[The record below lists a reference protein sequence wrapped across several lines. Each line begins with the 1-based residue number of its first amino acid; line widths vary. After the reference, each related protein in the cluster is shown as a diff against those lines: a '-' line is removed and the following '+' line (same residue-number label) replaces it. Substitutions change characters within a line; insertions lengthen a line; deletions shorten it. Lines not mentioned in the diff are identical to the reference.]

1 MATATLSPAPKLQFF
16 DANGNPLV
24 GGKLY
29 SYAAGTSTPL
39 ATYTGNTTTTANSNP
54 VVLDSRGEAGVWLSS
69 SYYKLKLTDSN
80 NVEIWT
86 VDNVGGFA
94 TMADLTAAIA
104 ALTASLASSSGS
116 SMIGFIQAGTSA
128 VATTAQTKMRETIS
142 VKDFGAVG
150 DDTHDDTTNIQAAI
164 NYANTIGGDVY
175 FPPGIYKIT
184 NGLTIN
190 NSGDIL
196 DVYKA
201 SMYGDSSSSARIHG
215 MAGSYDMLTITG
227 GSASTAGVESH
238 QVIRGLFFVK
248 EDYVGFCIG
257 GDNLAFLSLEDV
269 SCFNGAYSFYATDVL
284 SSVFYN
290 CVFRQATIGMRAEYG
305 GGVGSYPNALT
316 MVGCVIGNC
325 RDAGVWIVGGTTFN
339 MFGGSVESNG
349 IDGSSATKFGVL
361 LNNSGF
367 QGSVS
372 GNFSGVYFEN
382 NVGTAD
388 IWLANSAQPAAAS
401 ISGCSFARISSSY
414 YVTNNILVETSGAGV
429 TQSVSVAGCGF
440 KYFNTYVPN
449 SGRKYI
455 NAISTSSGVSTVAW
469 SGCTFQSA
477 TETPTITNEIQLTGG
492 GGGYVTAVTGT
503 SPIASSGGTTPA
515 ISIAAS
521 SGSTNGYLSSTDW
534 NTFNGKAS
542 TAFPGWNSV
551 TFQNSWSDAGYPSPL
566 CSYYKDPFGTVWL
579 QGGAIHSGNSTATI
593 FTLPSGYR
601 PASTLVILVYGEA
614 SSTATISVIT
624 ITTAGAVSMLPSGN
638 VVSLNNVS
646 FQTN

>member
-29 SYAAGTSTPL
+29 SYAAGTTTPL

-54 VVLDSRGEAGVWLSS
+54 VILNSRGEAGVWLSS

-80 NVEIWT
+80 DVEIWT

-94 TMADLTAAIA
+94 TMADLTAAIN
-104 ALTASLASSSGS
+104 ALTASLAASSGS
-116 SMIGFIQAGTSA
+116 SLIGFIQAGTGA
-128 VATTAQTKMRETIS
+128 VATTAQAKMREQIS

-150 DDTHDDTTNIQAAI
+150 NDSNDDTTSIQAAI

-190 NSGDIL
+190 NSGDTTARI
-196 DVYKA
+196 KA
-201 SMYGDSSSSARIHG
+201 SLYGDSSASVLIRG

-227 GSASTAGVESH
+227 GTGAGAESH

-269 SCFNGAYSFYATDVL
+269 CCYNGEYAFYATDVL

-290 CVFRQATIGMRAEYG
+290 CIFRQAKIGMRAEYTNF
-305 GGVGSYPNALT
+305 SYPNALT
-316 MVGCVIGNC
+316 LVGCVIGNNQ
-325 RDAGVWIVGGTTFN
+325 DAGVWVIGGTNFN

-349 IDGSSATKFGVL
+349 ITGSSATKFGAL
-361 LNNSGF
+361 LSNSGV

-382 NVGTAD
+382 NKGTAD
-388 IWLANSAQPAAAS
+388 VWLTNSAQPAAAS
-401 ISGCSFARISSSY
+401 ISGCSFARVDSVN
-414 YVTNNILVETSGAGV
+414 YVTNNILVETSGAGI
-429 TQSVSVAGCGF
+429 TQAVSVAGCGF

-469 SGCTFQSA
+469 SGCVFQSA

-492 GGGYVTAVTGT
+492 GGGFVTAVTGT
-503 SPIASSGGTTPA
+503 APVVSSGGTTPA
-515 ISIAAS
+515 ISMAAAS
-521 SGSTNGYLSSTDW
+521 GSVNGYLTSTDW

-551 TFQNSWSDAGYPSPL
+551 TFQNSWSDAGFPSPL
-566 CSYYKDPFGTVWL
+566 CSYYKDAFSVVRL
-579 QGGAIHSGNSTATI
+579 QGGAIRGSNSSATI

-601 PASTLVILVYGEA
+601 PASVMIFPVYGEV
-614 SSTATISVIT
+614 SSVATLSIVT
-624 ITTAGAVSMLPSGN
+624 IDTSGNVSMLPAGN
-638 VVSLNNVS
+638 TVGLNS
-646 FQTN
+646 ITFQTN

>member
-29 SYAAGTSTPL
+29 SYAAGTTTPL
-39 ATYTGNTTTTANSNP
+39 ATYTGNTTTTANTNP
-54 VVLDSRGEAGVWLSS
+54 VILNSRGEAGVWLSS

-80 NVEIWT
+80 DVEIWT

-150 DDTHDDTTNIQAAI
+150 DDAADDTTKIQAAI

-175 FPPGIYKIT
+175 FPPGIYRIT

-190 NSGDIL
+190 NSGDVSARI
-196 DVYKA
+196 KA
-201 SMYGDSSSSARIHG
+201 SLYGDSSASVLIRG
-215 MAGSYDMLTITG
+215 MPGTYDMLTITG
-227 GSASTAGVESH
+227 GTGAGAESH

-248 EDYVGFCIG
+248 EDYVGFCVG

-269 SCFNGAYSFYATDVL
+269 CCYNGEYAFYATDVL

-290 CVFRQATIGMRAEYG
+290 CIFRQAKIGMRAEYTNF
-305 GGVGSYPNALT
+305 SYPNALT
-316 MVGCVIGNC
+316 MVGCVIGNNQ
-325 RDAGVWIVGGTTFN
+325 DAGIWIIGGTNFN

-349 IDGSSATKFGVL
+349 ITGVSATKFGVL
-361 LNNSGF
+361 LNNSGV

-382 NVGTAD
+382 NKGTAD
-388 IWLANSAQPAAAS
+388 VWLANSAQPAAAS
-401 ISGCSFARISSSY
+401 ISGCSFARVDSVN
-414 YVTNNILVETSGAGV
+414 YVTNNIYVETSGAGV

-455 NAISTSSGVSTVAW
+455 NSSSTSGGVSTVAW
-469 SGCTFQSA
+469 SGCVFQSA

-492 GGGYVTAVTGT
+492 GGGFVTAVTGT
-503 SPIASSGGTTPA
+503 APVVSSGGTTPA
-515 ISIAAS
+515 ISMAAS

-551 TFQNSWSDAGYPSPL
+551 TFQNSWSDAGFPSPL
-566 CSYYKDPFGTVWL
+566 CSYYKDAFSVVRL
-579 QGGAIHSGNSTATI
+579 QGGAIRGSNSSATI

-601 PASTLVILVYGEA
+601 PASVMIFPVYGEV
-614 SSTATISVIT
+614 SSVATLSIVT
-624 ITTAGAVSMLPSGN
+624 IDTSGNVSMLPAGN
-638 VVSLNNVS
+638 TVGLNS
-646 FQTN
+646 ITFQTN

>member
-29 SYAAGTSTPL
+29 SYAAGTTTPL
-39 ATYTGNTTTTANSNP
+39 ATYTGNTTTTANTNP
-54 VVLDSRGEAGVWLSS
+54 VILNSRGEAGVWLSS

-80 NVEIWT
+80 DVEIWT

-128 VATTAQTKMRETIS
+128 VATTAQAKMRETIS

-175 FPPGIYKIT
+175 FPAGIYKIT

-190 NSGDIL
+190 NSGDTS
-196 DVYKA
+196 DTFKA

-227 GSASTAGVESH
+227 GTGAGVESH

-248 EDYVGFCIG
+248 EDYVGYCIG

-290 CVFRQATIGMRAEYG
+290 CVFRQATIGMRAEYTNF
-305 GGVGSYPNALT
+305 SYPNALT
-316 MVGCVIGNC
+316 MVGCVVGNC
-325 RDAGVWIVGGTTFN
+325 RDAGIWIVGGTTFN

-361 LNNSGF
+361 LNNSGV

-401 ISGCSFARISSSY
+401 ISGCSFARISSTY
-414 YVTNNILVETSGAGV
+414 YVTNNIYVETSGAGI

-455 NAISTSSGVSTVAW
+455 NSSSTSGGVSTVAW
-469 SGCTFQSA
+469 SGCVFQSA

-492 GGGYVTAVTGT
+492 AGGFVTAVTGT
-503 SPIASSGGTTPA
+503 APVVSSGGTTPA
-515 ISIAAS
+515 ISMAAAS
-521 SGSTNGYLSSTDW
+521 GSVNGYLTSTDW

-551 TFQNSWSDAGYPSPL
+551 SFQNSWSDAGFPSPL
-566 CSYYKDPFGTVWL
+566 CSYYKDAFSVVRL
-579 QGGAIHSGNSTATI
+579 QGGAIRGSNSSATI

-601 PASTLVILVYGEA
+601 PASVMIFPVYGEV
-614 SSTATISVIT
+614 SSVATLSIVT
-624 ITTAGAVSMLPSGN
+624 IDTSGNVSMLPAGN
-638 VVSLNNVS
+638 TVGLNS
-646 FQTN
+646 ITFQTN

>member
-39 ATYTGNTTTTANSNP
+39 ATYTGNTTTTANTNP
-54 VVLDSRGEAGVWLSS
+54 VILNSRGEAGVWLSS

-80 NVEIWT
+80 DVEIWT

-128 VATTAQTKMRETIS
+128 VATTAQAKMRETIS

-150 DDTHDDTTNIQAAI
+150 DDVADDTTKIQAAI

-175 FPPGIYKIT
+175 FPAGIYKIT

-190 NSGDIL
+190 NSGDTA
-196 DVYKA
+196 DTFKA

-227 GSASTAGVESH
+227 GTGAGVESH

-248 EDYVGFCIG
+248 EDYVGYCIG

-290 CVFRQATIGMRAEYG
+290 CVFRQATIGMRAEYTNF
-305 GGVGSYPNALT
+305 SYPNALT
-316 MVGCVIGNC
+316 MVGCVVGNS
-325 RDAGVWIVGGTTFN
+325 RDAGIWIVGGTTFN

-361 LNNSGF
+361 LNNSGV

-401 ISGCSFARISSSY
+401 ISGCSFARISSTY
-414 YVTNNILVETSGAGV
+414 YVTNNIYVETSGAGI

-455 NAISTSSGVSTVAW
+455 NSSSTSGGVSTVAW
-469 SGCTFQSA
+469 SGCVFQSA

-492 GGGYVTAVTGT
+492 GGGFVTAVTGT
-503 SPIASSGGTTPA
+503 APVVSSGGTTPA
-515 ISIAAS
+515 ISMAAS

-551 TFQNSWSDAGYPSPL
+551 TFQNSWSDAGFPSPL
-566 CSYYKDPFGTVWL
+566 CSYYKDAFSVVRL
-579 QGGAIHSGNSTATI
+579 QGGAIRGSNSSATI

-601 PASTLVILVYGEA
+601 PASVLIFPVYGEV
-614 SSTATISVIT
+614 SSVATLSIVT
-624 ITTAGAVSMLPSGN
+624 IDTSGNVSMLPAGN
-638 VVSLNNVS
+638 TVGLNS
-646 FQTN
+646 ITFQTN

>member
-29 SYAAGTSTPL
+29 SYAAGTTTPL

-54 VVLDSRGEAGVWLSS
+54 VILNSRGEAGVWLSS

-80 NVEIWT
+80 DVEIWT

-94 TMADLTAAIA
+94 TMADLTAAIN
-104 ALTASLASSSGS
+104 ALTASLAASSGS
-116 SMIGFIQAGTSA
+116 SLIGFIQAGTGA
-128 VATTAQTKMRETIS
+128 VATTAQAKMRQTIS

-150 DDTHDDTTNIQAAI
+150 NDVNDDTTSIQAAI

-175 FPPGIYKIT
+175 FPAGTYRIT

-190 NSGDIL
+190 NSGDITARL
-196 DVYKA
+196 KA
-201 SMYGDSSSSARIHG
+201 SLYGDSSASVLIRGA
-215 MAGSYDMLTITG
+215 AGNYDMLTITG
-227 GSASTAGVESH
+227 GTGAGAESH

-248 EDYVGFCIG
+248 EDFVGFCIG

-269 SCFNGAYSFYATDVL
+269 CCYNGQYAFYATDVL

-290 CVFRQATIGMRAEYG
+290 CIFRQSKIGMRAEYTNF
-305 GGVGSYPNALT
+305 SYPNALT
-316 MVGCVIGNC
+316 LVGCVIGNC
-325 RDAGVWIVGGTTFN
+325 QDAGVWIIGGTTFN

-349 IDGSSATKFGVL
+349 IDGSSATKFGML
-361 LNNSGF
+361 LSNSAV

-372 GNFSGVYFEN
+372 GNLSGVYFEN
-382 NVGTAD
+382 NKGTAD
-388 IWLANSAQPAAAS
+388 VWLTNSAQPAAAS
-401 ISGCSFARISSSY
+401 ISGCSFARVDDVN

-440 KYFNTYVPN
+440 KYFNDYVPN

-455 NAISTSSGVSTVAW
+455 NAISTSGGVSTVAW

-492 GGGYVTAVTGT
+492 GGGFVTAVTGT
-503 SPIASSGGTTPA
+503 APVVSSGGATPA
-515 ISIAAS
+515 ISMAAAS
-521 SGSTNGYLSSTDW
+521 GSVNGYLTSTDW

-551 TFQNSWSDAGYPSPL
+551 TFQNSWSDAGFPSPL
-566 CSYYKDPFGTVWL
+566 CSYYKDAFSVVRL
-579 QGGAIHSGNSTATI
+579 QGGAIRGSNSSATI

-601 PASTLVILVYGEA
+601 PASVMIFPVYGEV
-614 SSTATISVIT
+614 SSVATLSIVT
-624 ITTAGAVSMLPSGN
+624 IDTSGNVSMLPAGN
-638 VVSLNNVS
+638 TVGLNS
-646 FQTN
+646 ITFQTN

>member
-1 MATATLSPAPKLQFF
+1 MTTATLSPSPKLQFF

-29 SYAAGTSTPL
+29 SYAAGTTTPL
-39 ATYTGNTTTTANSNP
+39 ATYADYDGTTTNTNP
-54 VVLDSRGEAGVWLSS
+54 VILDSRGEADVWLSS

-86 VDNVGGFA
+86 VDHIGGFA
-94 TMADLTAAIA
+94 TMADVTAAIN
-104 ALTASLASSSGS
+104 ALTASLAASSGS
-116 SMIGFIQAGTSA
+116 SLIGFIQAGTGA
-128 VATTAQTKMRETIS
+128 VATTAQAKMRETIS

-175 FPPGIYKIT
+175 FPAGVYRIT
-184 NGLTIN
+184 NGLTID
-190 NSGDIL
+190 NSGDTDPRI
-196 DVYKA
+196 KA
-201 SMYGDSSSSARIHG
+201 SLYGDSSSSVAIRAD
-215 MAGSYDMLTITG
+215 AGSYNMLTITG
-227 GSASTAGVESH
+227 GTGPGVESH

-248 EDYVGFCIG
+248 EDFVGYCVG
-257 GDNLAFLSLEDV
+257 GDNLAFLSFEDV
-269 SCFNGAYSFYATDVL
+269 CFYNAEYGFYATDVL
-284 SSVFYN
+284 STVFYN
-290 CVFRQATIGMRAEYG
+290 CIFRQSKIGMRAQYTNF
-305 GGVGSYPNALT
+305 SYPNALT
-316 MVGCVIGNC
+316 LVGCVVGNC
-325 RDAGVWIVGGTTFN
+325 EDAGVWIEGGTNFN

-349 IDGSSATKFGVL
+349 LTGSSATKFGVL
-361 LNNSGF
+361 LSNSGV

-388 IWLANSAQPAAAS
+388 IWLANSAQPVAAS
-401 ISGCSFARISSSY
+401 ISGCSFARLSATQY
-414 YVTNNILVETSGAGV
+414 TTNNIYVETSGSGV

-440 KYFNTYVPN
+440 KYFTPYTPN

-455 NAISTSSGVSTVAW
+455 NSSSTSGGVSTVAW
-469 SGCTFQSA
+469 SGCVFQSS
-477 TETPTITNEIQLTGG
+477 TEAPTITNEIQLTGG

-503 SPIASSGGTTPA
+503 SPVVSSGGTTPA
-515 ISIAAS
+515 ISMAAS

-551 TFQNSWSDAGYPSPL
+551 SFQNSWSDAGFPSPL
-566 CSYYKDPFGTVWL
+566 CSYYKDAFSVVRL
-579 QGGAIHSGNSTATI
+579 QGGAIRSGNSSATI

-601 PASTLVILVYGEA
+601 PASVMIFPVYGEV
-614 SSTATISVIT
+614 SSVATLSIVT
-624 ITTAGAVSMLPSGN
+624 IDTSGNVSMLPAGN
-638 VVSLNNVS
+638 TVGLNS
-646 FQTN
+646 ITFQTN

>member
-29 SYAAGTSTPL
+29 SYAAGTTTPL

-54 VVLDSRGEAGVWLSS
+54 VILNSRGEAGVWLSS

-80 NVEIWT
+80 DVEIWT

-94 TMADLTAAIA
+94 TMADLTAAIN
-104 ALTASLASSSGS
+104 ALTASLAASSGS
-116 SMIGFIQAGTSA
+116 SLIGFIQAGTGA
-128 VATTAQTKMRETIS
+128 VATTAQAKMRQTIS
-142 VKDFGAVG
+142 VKDFGAIG
-150 DDTHDDTTNIQAAI
+150 NDSNDDTTSIQAAI

-175 FPPGIYKIT
+175 FPAGTYRIT

-190 NSGDIL
+190 NSGDITARL
-196 DVYKA
+196 KA
-201 SMYGDSSSSARIHG
+201 SLYGDSSASVLIRG

-227 GSASTAGVESH
+227 GTGAGAESH

-248 EDYVGFCIG
+248 EDFVGFCIG

-269 SCFNGAYSFYATDVL
+269 CCYNGQYAFYATDVL

-290 CVFRQATIGMRAEYG
+290 CIFRQSKIGMRAEYTNF
-305 GGVGSYPNALT
+305 SYPNALT
-316 MVGCVIGNC
+316 LVGCVIGNC
-325 RDAGVWIVGGTTFN
+325 QDAGVWIIGGTTFN
-339 MFGGSVESNG
+339 MFGGSIESNG
-349 IDGSSATKFGVL
+349 IDGVSATKFGAL
-361 LNNSGF
+361 LSNSGV

-382 NVGTAD
+382 NKGTAD
-388 IWLANSAQPAAAS
+388 IWLTNSAQPAAAS
-401 ISGCSFARISSSY
+401 ISGCSFARVDDVN

-440 KYFNTYVPN
+440 KYFNDYVPN

-455 NAISTSSGVSTVAW
+455 NAISTSGGVSTVAW

-492 GGGYVTAVTGT
+492 GGGFVTAVTGT
-503 SPIASSGGTTPA
+503 APVVSSGGTTPA
-515 ISIAAS
+515 ISMAAAS
-521 SGSTNGYLSSTDW
+521 GSVNGYLTSTDW

-551 TFQNSWSDAGYPSPL
+551 TFQNSWSDAGFPSPL
-566 CSYYKDPFGTVWL
+566 CSYYKDAFSVVRL
-579 QGGAIHSGNSTATI
+579 QGGAIRASNSSATI

-601 PASTLVILVYGEA
+601 PASVMIFPVYGEV
-614 SSTATISVIT
+614 SSVATLSIVT
-624 ITTAGAVSMLPSGN
+624 IDTSGNVSMLPAGN
-638 VVSLNNVS
+638 TVGLNS
-646 FQTN
+646 ITFQTN

>member
-29 SYAAGTSTPL
+29 SYAAGTSTPQ
-39 ATYTGNTTTTANSNP
+39 ATYTGNTTTTANTNP
-54 VVLDSRGEAGVWLSS
+54 VILNSRGEAGVWLSS

-80 NVEIWT
+80 DVEIWT

-150 DDTHDDTTNIQAAI
+150 DDVADDTTKIQAAI

-175 FPPGIYKIT
+175 FPAGIYKIT

-190 NSGDIL
+190 NSGDTS
-196 DVYKA
+196 DTFKA

-227 GSASTAGVESH
+227 GTGAGLESH

-248 EDYVGFCIG
+248 EDYVGYCIG

-290 CVFRQATIGMRAEYG
+290 CVFRQATIGMRAEYTN
-305 GGVGSYPNALT
+305 VSYPNALT
-316 MVGCVIGNC
+316 MVGCVVGNS
-325 RDAGVWIVGGTTFN
+325 RDAGIWIVGGTTFN

-361 LNNSGF
+361 LNNSGV

-401 ISGCSFARISSSY
+401 ISGCSFARISSTY
-414 YVTNNILVETSGAGV
+414 YVTNNIYVETSGAGI

-455 NAISTSSGVSTVAW
+455 NSSSTSGGVSTVAW
-469 SGCTFQSA
+469 SGCVFQSA

-492 GGGYVTAVTGT
+492 GGGFVTAVTGT
-503 SPIASSGGTTPA
+503 APVVSSGGTTPA
-515 ISIAAS
+515 ISMAAS

-551 TFQNSWSDAGYPSPL
+551 SFQNSWSDAGFPSPL
-566 CSYYKDPFGTVWL
+566 CSYYKDAFSVVRL
-579 QGGAIHSGNSTATI
+579 QGGAIRGSNSSATI

-601 PASTLVILVYGEA
+601 PASVMIFPVYGEV
-614 SSTATISVIT
+614 SSVATLSIVT
-624 ITTAGAVSMLPSGN
+624 IDTSGNVSMLPAGN
-638 VVSLNNVS
+638 TVGLNS
-646 FQTN
+646 ITFQTN

>member
-29 SYAAGTSTPL
+29 SYAAGTTTPL
-39 ATYTGNTTTTANSNP
+39 ATYTGNTTTTANTNP
-54 VVLDSRGEAGVWLSS
+54 VILNSRGEAGVWLSS

-80 NVEIWT
+80 DVEIWT

-128 VATTAQTKMRETIS
+128 VATTAQAKMRETIS

-175 FPPGIYKIT
+175 FPAGIYKIT

-190 NSGDIL
+190 NSGDTA
-196 DVYKA
+196 DTFKA

-227 GSASTAGVESH
+227 GTGAGVESH

-248 EDYVGFCIG
+248 EDYVGYCIG

-290 CVFRQATIGMRAEYG
+290 CVFRQATIGMRAEYTNF
-305 GGVGSYPNALT
+305 SYPNALT
-316 MVGCVIGNC
+316 MVGCVVGNS
-325 RDAGVWIVGGTTFN
+325 RDAGIWIVGGTTFN

-361 LNNSGF
+361 LNNSGV

-401 ISGCSFARISSSY
+401 ISGCSFARISSTY
-414 YVTNNILVETSGAGV
+414 YVTNNIYVETSGAGI

-455 NAISTSSGVSTVAW
+455 NSSSTSGGVSTVAW
-469 SGCTFQSA
+469 SGCVFQSA

-492 GGGYVTAVTGT
+492 GGGFVTAVTGT
-503 SPIASSGGTTPA
+503 APVVSSGGTTPA
-515 ISIAAS
+515 ISMAAS

-551 TFQNSWSDAGYPSPL
+551 SFQNSWSDAGFPSPL
-566 CSYYKDPFGTVWL
+566 CSYYKDAFSVVRL
-579 QGGAIHSGNSTATI
+579 QGGAIRGSNSSATI

-601 PASTLVILVYGEA
+601 PASVMIFPVYGEV
-614 SSTATISVIT
+614 SSVATLSIVT
-624 ITTAGAVSMLPSGN
+624 IDTSGNVSMLPAGN
-638 VVSLNNVS
+638 TVGLNNIT

>member
-1 MATATLSPAPKLQFF
+1 VIL
-16 DANGNPLV
+16 N
-24 GGKLY
+24 
-29 SYAAGTSTPL
+29 
-39 ATYTGNTTTTANSNP
+39 
-54 VVLDSRGEAGVWLSS
+54 SRGEAGVWLSS

-80 NVEIWT
+80 DVEICT

-104 ALTASLASSSGS
+104 ALTASLAASSGS
-116 SMIGFIQAGTSA
+116 SLIGFIQAGTSA

-150 DDTHDDTTNIQAAI
+150 DDAADDTTKIQAAI

-175 FPPGIYKIT
+175 FPPGVYRIT

-190 NSGDIL
+190 NSGDASARI
-196 DVYKA
+196 KA
-201 SMYGDSSSSARIHG
+201 SLYGDSSASVLIRG
-215 MAGSYDMLTITG
+215 MPGTYDMLTITG
-227 GSASTAGVESH
+227 GTGAGAESH

-248 EDYVGFCIG
+248 EDYVGFCVG
-257 GDNLAFLSLEDV
+257 GDNLAFMSFEDV
-269 SCFNGAYSFYATDVL
+269 CFYNAQYGFYATDVL

-290 CVFRQATIGMRAEYG
+290 CVFRQSKIGMRAEYTNF
-305 GGVGSYPNALT
+305 SYPNALT
-316 MVGCVIGNC
+316 LVGCVIGNC
-325 RDAGVWIVGGTTFN
+325 EDAGAWIIGGTNFN

-349 IDGSSATKFGVL
+349 ILGVAATKFGVL
-361 LNNSGF
+361 LNNAGV

-382 NVGTAD
+382 NKGTAD

-401 ISGCSFARISSSY
+401 ISGCSFARVDDVN

-440 KYFNTYVPN
+440 KYFNDYVP
-449 SGRKYI
+449 SSSRKYI

-469 SGCTFQSA
+469 SGCVFQSS
-477 TETPTITNEIQLTGG
+477 TEAPTITNEIQLTGG
-492 GGGYVTAVTGT
+492 AGGYVTAVTGT
-503 SPIASSGGTTPA
+503 APVVSSGGTTPA
-515 ISIAAS
+515 ISMAAS

-551 TFQNSWSDAGYPSPL
+551 TFQNSWSDAGFPSPL
-566 CSYYKDPFGTVWL
+566 CSYYKDAFSVVRL
-579 QGGAIHSGNSTATI
+579 QGGAIRGSNSSATI

-601 PASTLVILVYGEA
+601 PASVMIFPVYGEV
-614 SSTATISVIT
+614 SSTAVLAIVTIDTS
-624 ITTAGAVSMLPSGN
+624 GNVSMLPAGN
-638 VVSLNNVS
+638 TVGLNS
-646 FQTN
+646 ITFQTN

>member
-1 MATATLSPAPKLQFF
+1 MTTATLSPSPKLQFF

-29 SYAAGTSTPL
+29 SYAAGTTTPL
-39 ATYTGNTTTTANSNP
+39 ATYADYNGSTTNSNP
-54 VVLDSRGEAGVWLSS
+54 VILDSRGEANVWLSS

-80 NVEIWT
+80 GVEIWT
-86 VDNVGGFA
+86 VDHIGGFA
-94 TMADLTAAIA
+94 TMADVTAAIN
-104 ALTASLASSSGS
+104 ALTASLAASSGS

-128 VATTAQTKMRETIS
+128 VATTVQDKLRQTIS

-150 DDTHDDTTNIQAAI
+150 DDTHDDTINIQAAI

-175 FPPGIYKIT
+175 FPAGIYKIT
-184 NGLTIN
+184 NALTIN
-190 NSGDIL
+190 NSSDTGDI
-196 DVYKA
+196 YKA
-201 SMYGDSSSSARIHG
+201 SLYGDSSSSARIHG
-215 MAGSYDMLTITG
+215 AAGSYNMLEITG
-227 GSASTAGVESH
+227 GSGAGVESH

-248 EDYVGFCIG
+248 EDFVGYCIG

-269 SCFNGAYSFYATDVL
+269 SCFNGEYGFYATDVL

-290 CVFRQATIGMRAEYG
+290 CVFRQSKVGFRAEYNNF
-305 GGVGSYPNALT
+305 SYPNAIT

-325 RDAGVWIVGGTTFN
+325 RDAGVWVLGGTTFN

-349 IDGSSATKFGVL
+349 IDGVSATKFGVL
-361 LNNSGF
+361 LSNSGV

-372 GNFSGVYFEN
+372 GNLSGVYFEN
-382 NVGTAD
+382 NKGTAD
-388 IWLANSAQPAAAS
+388 VWLTNSAQPAAAS
-401 ISGCSFARISSSY
+401 ISGCSFSRLDSTNY
-414 YVTNNILVETSGAGV
+414 TTNNILVETSGAGV

-440 KYFNTYVPN
+440 RYFSPYVPN

-469 SGCTFQSA
+469 SGCTFQSS
-477 TETPTITNEIQLTGG
+477 TEAPTITNEIQLTGG

-515 ISIAAS
+515 ISISAA

-542 TAFPGWNSV
+542 TSFPGWNSV
-551 TFQNSWSDAGYPSPL
+551 SFQNSWSDAGYPSPL
-566 CSYYKDPFGTVWL
+566 CSYYKDAFGVVRL
-579 QGGAIHSGNSTATI
+579 QGGAIRSGNSSATI

-601 PASTLVILVYGEA
+601 PASTLIISTYGEA
-614 SSTATISVIT
+614 SSTATLT
-624 ITTAGAVSMLPSGN
+624 IVTIDTSGNVSMLPSGN
-638 VVSLNNVS
+638 VVSLNNIT

>member
-1 MATATLSPAPKLQFF
+1 MTTATLSPSPKLQFF

-29 SYAAGTSTPL
+29 SYAAGTTTPL
-39 ATYTGNTTTTANSNP
+39 ATYADYNGSTTNTNP
-54 VVLDSRGEAGVWLSS
+54 VILDSRGEADVWLSS

-86 VDNVGGFA
+86 VDHIGGFA
-94 TMADLTAAIA
+94 TMADVTAAIN
-104 ALTASLASSSGS
+104 ALTASLAASSGS
-116 SMIGFIQAGTSA
+116 SMIGFIQAGTGA
-128 VATTAQTKMRETIS
+128 VATTAQAKMRETIS

-164 NYANTIGGDVY
+164 NYANSIGGDVY
-175 FPPGIYKIT
+175 FPAGIYKIT

-190 NSGDIL
+190 NSGDTS
-196 DVYKA
+196 DTFKA
-201 SMYGDSSSSARIHG
+201 SMYGDSSASARIHG
-215 MAGSYDMLTITG
+215 AAGSYDMLTITG
-227 GSASTAGVESH
+227 GTGAGVESH

-248 EDYVGFCIG
+248 EDYVGSCIS
-257 GDNLAFLSLEDV
+257 GDNIAFLSLEDV
-269 SCFNGAYSFYATDVL
+269 SCFNANYSFYATDVL

-290 CVFRQATIGMRAEYG
+290 CVFRQATIGMRAEYTNF
-305 GGVGSYPNALT
+305 SYPNALT

-325 RDAGVWIVGGTTFN
+325 LDAGVWITGGTTFN

-349 IDGSSATKFGVL
+349 IGGSSATKFGVL
-361 LNNSGF
+361 LNNSGV
-367 QGSVS
+367 QGSIS

-401 ISGCSFARISSSY
+401 ISGCSFARVSSTY
-414 YVTNNILVETSGAGV
+414 YTTNNIYVETSGSGV

-455 NAISTSSGVSTVAW
+455 NSSSTSGGVSTVAW
-469 SGCTFQSA
+469 SGCVFQSA

-515 ISIAAS
+515 ISISAA

-551 TFQNSWSDAGYPSPL
+551 SFQNSWSDAGYPSPL

-579 QGGAIHSGNSTATI
+579 QGGAIHTGNSSATI

-601 PASTLVILVYGEA
+601 PASTLIISTYGEA
-614 SSTATISVIT
+614 SSTATLTIVT
-624 ITTAGAVSMLPSGN
+624 ITTAGAVSMLPAGN
-638 VVSLNNVS
+638 VVSLNNIS

>member
-29 SYAAGTSTPL
+29 SYAAGTTTPL
-39 ATYTGNTTTTANSNP
+39 ATYTGNTTTTANTNP
-54 VVLDSRGEAGVWLSS
+54 VILNSRGEAGVWLSS

-80 NVEIWT
+80 DVEIWT

-128 VATTAQTKMRETIS
+128 VATTAQAKMRETIS

-175 FPPGIYKIT
+175 FPAGIYKIT

-190 NSGDIL
+190 NSGDTA
-196 DVYKA
+196 DTFKA

-227 GSASTAGVESH
+227 GTGAGVESH

-248 EDYVGFCIG
+248 EDYVGYCIG

-290 CVFRQATIGMRAEYG
+290 CVFRQATIGMRAEYTNF
-305 GGVGSYPNALT
+305 SYPNALT
-316 MVGCVIGNC
+316 MVGCVVGNC
-325 RDAGVWIVGGTTFN
+325 RDAGIWIVGGTTFN

-361 LNNSGF
+361 LNNSGV

-401 ISGCSFARISSSY
+401 ISGCSFARISSTY
-414 YVTNNILVETSGAGV
+414 YVTNNIYVETSGAGI

-455 NAISTSSGVSTVAW
+455 NSSSTSGGVSTVAW
-469 SGCTFQSA
+469 SGCVFQSA

-492 GGGYVTAVTGT
+492 GGGFVTAVTGT
-503 SPIASSGGTTPA
+503 APVVSSGGTTPA
-515 ISIAAS
+515 ISMAAS

-551 TFQNSWSDAGYPSPL
+551 TFQNSWSDAGFPSPL
-566 CSYYKDPFGTVWL
+566 CSYYKDAFSVVRL
-579 QGGAIHSGNSTATI
+579 QGGAIRGSNSSATI

-601 PASTLVILVYGEA
+601 PASVMIFPVYGEV
-614 SSTATISVIT
+614 SSTAVLAIVTIDTS
-624 ITTAGAVSMLPSGN
+624 GNVSMLPAGN
-638 VVSLNNVS
+638 TVGLNS
-646 FQTN
+646 ITFQTN

>member
-1 MATATLSPAPKLQFF
+1 
-16 DANGNPLV
+16 
-24 GGKLY
+24 
-29 SYAAGTSTPL
+29 
-39 ATYTGNTTTTANSNP
+39 
-54 VVLDSRGEAGVWLSS
+54 
-69 SYYKLKLTDSN
+69 
-80 NVEIWT
+80 
-86 VDNVGGFA
+86 
-94 TMADLTAAIA
+94 MADLTAAIA

-128 VATTAQTKMRETIS
+128 VATTAQAKMRETIS

-175 FPPGIYKIT
+175 FPAGIYKIT

-190 NSGDIL
+190 NSGDTS
-196 DVYKA
+196 DTFKA

-227 GSASTAGVESH
+227 GTGAGVESH

-248 EDYVGFCIG
+248 EDYVGYCIG

-290 CVFRQATIGMRAEYG
+290 CVFRQATIGMRAEYTNF
-305 GGVGSYPNALT
+305 SYPNALT
-316 MVGCVIGNC
+316 MVGCVVGNC
-325 RDAGVWIVGGTTFN
+325 RDAGIWIVGGTTFN

-361 LNNSGF
+361 LNNSGV

-401 ISGCSFARISSSY
+401 ISGCSFARISSTY
-414 YVTNNILVETSGAGV
+414 YVTNNIYVETSGAGI

-455 NAISTSSGVSTVAW
+455 NSSSTSGGVSTVAW
-469 SGCTFQSA
+469 SGCVFQSA

-492 GGGYVTAVTGT
+492 GGGFVTAVTGT
-503 SPIASSGGTTPA
+503 APVVSSGGTTPA
-515 ISIAAS
+515 ISMAAS

-551 TFQNSWSDAGYPSPL
+551 TFQNSWSDAGFPSPL
-566 CSYYKDPFGTVWL
+566 CSYYKDAFSVVRL
-579 QGGAIHSGNSTATI
+579 QGGAIRGSNSSATI

-601 PASTLVILVYGEA
+601 PASVMIFPVYGEV
-614 SSTATISVIT
+614 SSVATLSIVT
-624 ITTAGAVSMLPSGN
+624 IDTSGNVSMLPAGN
-638 VVSLNNVS
+638 TVGLNS
-646 FQTN
+646 ITFQTN

>member
-1 MATATLSPAPKLQFF
+1 MTTATLSPSPKLQFF

-29 SYAAGTSTPL
+29 SYAAGTTTPL
-39 ATYTGNTTTTANSNP
+39 ATYADYNGSTTNTNP
-54 VVLDSRGEAGVWLSS
+54 VILDSRGEADVWLSS

-86 VDNVGGFA
+86 VDHIGGFA
-94 TMADLTAAIA
+94 TMADVTAAIN
-104 ALTASLASSSGS
+104 ALTASLAASSGS
-116 SMIGFIQAGTSA
+116 SMIGFIQAGTGA
-128 VATTAQTKMRETIS
+128 VATTAQAKMRETIS

-164 NYANTIGGDVY
+164 NYANSIGGDVY
-175 FPPGIYKIT
+175 FPAGIYKIT

-190 NSGDIL
+190 NSGDTS
-196 DVYKA
+196 DTFKA
-201 SMYGDSSSSARIHG
+201 SMYGDSSASARIHG
-215 MAGSYDMLTITG
+215 AAGSYDMLTITG
-227 GSASTAGVESH
+227 GTGAGVESH

-248 EDYVGFCIG
+248 EDYVGSCIT
-257 GDNLAFLSLEDV
+257 GDNIAFLSLEDV
-269 SCFNGAYSFYATDVL
+269 SCFNANYSFYATDVL

-290 CVFRQATIGMRAEYG
+290 CVFRQATIGMRAEYTNF
-305 GGVGSYPNALT
+305 SYPNALT

-325 RDAGVWIVGGTTFN
+325 LDAGVWITGGTTFN

-349 IDGSSATKFGVL
+349 IGGSSSTKFGVL
-361 LNNSGF
+361 LNNSGV
-367 QGSVS
+367 QGSIS

-401 ISGCSFARISSSY
+401 ISGCSFARVSSTY
-414 YVTNNILVETSGAGV
+414 YTTNNIYVETSGSGV

-455 NAISTSSGVSTVAW
+455 NSSSTSGGVSTVAW
-469 SGCTFQSA
+469 SGCVFQSA

-515 ISIAAS
+515 ISISAA

-551 TFQNSWSDAGYPSPL
+551 SFQNSWSDAGYPSPL

-579 QGGAIHSGNSTATI
+579 QGGAIHSGNSSATI

-601 PASTLVILVYGEA
+601 PASTLIISTYGEA
-614 SSTATISVIT
+614 SSTATLTIVT

-638 VVSLNNVS
+638 TVSFNNIS

>member
-29 SYAAGTSTPL
+29 SYAAGTTTPL

-54 VVLDSRGEAGVWLSS
+54 VILNSRGEAGVWLSS

-80 NVEIWT
+80 DVEIWT

-104 ALTASLASSSGS
+104 ALTASLAASSGS

-150 DDTHDDTTNIQAAI
+150 DDVADDTTKIQAAI

-175 FPPGIYKIT
+175 FPAGIYKIT
-184 NGLTIN
+184 NTLTIN
-190 NSGDIL
+190 NSGDTA
-196 DVYKA
+196 DTFKA
-201 SMYGDSSSSARIHG
+201 SMYGDSSSSARIRG
-215 MAGSYDMLTITG
+215 MPGNYNMLEITG
-227 GSASTAGVESH
+227 GTTGGGVHSH

-248 EDYVGFCIG
+248 EDFLGGCIV

-269 SCFNGAYSFYATDVL
+269 SCLNGNYAFYATDVL

-290 CVFRQATIGMRAEYG
+290 CVFRFANIGFRAEYNNF
-305 GGVGSYPNALT
+305 SYPNAITL
-316 MVGCVIGNC
+316 VGCVIGNNN
-325 RDAGVWIVGGTTFN
+325 DAGVYVTGGTNFN

-349 IDGSSATKFGVL
+349 MTGSAASKFGVL
-361 LNNSGF
+361 LNNAGV
-367 QGSVS
+367 QGAVS
-372 GNFSGVYFEN
+372 GNFSGVYFEQ
-382 NVGTAD
+382 NVGVAD
-388 IWLANSAQPAAAS
+388 IWLANSAEASAAS
-401 ISGCSFARISSSY
+401 ISGCSFARISSTF
-414 YVTNNILVETSGAGV
+414 YVTNNIYVETSNAGV
-429 TQSVSVAGCGF
+429 KQFVSVAGCGF
-440 KYFNTYVPN
+440 KSFNTYVPN

-455 NAISTSSGVSTVAW
+455 NTAATAGGVSTVAW
-469 SGCTFQSA
+469 SGCMFQSA

-492 GGGYVTAVTGT
+492 GGGFVTAVTGT
-503 SPIASSGGTTPA
+503 APVVSSGGATPA
-515 ISIAAS
+515 ISMAAAS
-521 SGSTNGYLSSTDW
+521 GSVNGYLTSTDW

-551 TFQNSWSDAGYPSPL
+551 TFQNSWSDAGFPSPL
-566 CSYYKDPFGTVWL
+566 CSYYKDAFSVVRL
-579 QGGAIHSGNSTATI
+579 QGGAIRGSNSSATI

-601 PASTLVILVYGEA
+601 PASVMIFPVYGEV
-614 SSTATISVIT
+614 SSVATLSIVT
-624 ITTAGAVSMLPSGN
+624 IDTSGNVSMLPAGN
-638 VVSLNNVS
+638 TVGLNS
-646 FQTN
+646 ITFQTN

>member
-29 SYAAGTSTPL
+29 SYAAGTSTPQ
-39 ATYTGNTTTTANSNP
+39 ATYTGNTTTTANTNP
-54 VVLDSRGEAGVWLSS
+54 VILNSRGEAGVWLSS

-80 NVEIWT
+80 DVEIWT

-150 DDTHDDTTNIQAAI
+150 DDVADDTTKIQAAI

-175 FPPGIYKIT
+175 FPAGIYKIT

-190 NSGDIL
+190 NSGDTS
-196 DVYKA
+196 DTFKA

-227 GSASTAGVESH
+227 GTGAGVESH

-248 EDYVGFCIG
+248 EDYVGYCIG

-290 CVFRQATIGMRAEYG
+290 CVFRQATIGMRAEYTNF
-305 GGVGSYPNALT
+305 SYPNALT
-316 MVGCVIGNC
+316 MVGCVVGNS
-325 RDAGVWIVGGTTFN
+325 RDAGIWIVGGTTFN

-361 LNNSGF
+361 LNNSGV

-401 ISGCSFARISSSY
+401 ISGCSFARISSTY
-414 YVTNNILVETSGAGV
+414 YVTNNIYVETSGAGI

-455 NAISTSSGVSTVAW
+455 NSSSTSGGVSTVAW
-469 SGCTFQSA
+469 SGCVFQSA

-492 GGGYVTAVTGT
+492 GGGFVTAVTGT
-503 SPIASSGGTTPA
+503 APVVSSGGTTPA
-515 ISIAAS
+515 ISMAAS

-551 TFQNSWSDAGYPSPL
+551 TFQNSWSDAGFPSPL
-566 CSYYKDPFGTVWL
+566 CSYYKDAFSVVTL
-579 QGGAIHSGNSTATI
+579 QGGAIRGSNSSATI

-601 PASTLVILVYGEA
+601 PASTLIILVYGEV
-614 SSTATISVIT
+614 SSVATLSIIT
-624 ITTAGAVSMLPSGN
+624 ITTAGAVSMLPAGN

>member
-29 SYAAGTSTPL
+29 SYAAGTTTPL
-39 ATYTGNTTTTANSNP
+39 ATYTGNTTTTANTNP
-54 VVLDSRGEAGVWLSS
+54 VILNSRGEAGVWLSS

-80 NVEIWT
+80 DVEIWT

-150 DDTHDDTTNIQAAI
+150 DDVADDTTKIQAAI

-175 FPPGIYKIT
+175 FPPGIYRIT

-190 NSGDIL
+190 NSGDASARI
-196 DVYKA
+196 KA
-201 SMYGDSSSSARIHG
+201 SLYGDSSASVLIRG
-215 MAGSYDMLTITG
+215 MPGTYDMLTITG
-227 GSASTAGVESH
+227 GTGAGAESH

-248 EDYVGFCIG
+248 EDYVGFCVG

-269 SCFNGAYSFYATDVL
+269 CCYNGEYAFYATDVL

-290 CVFRQATIGMRAEYG
+290 CIFRQAKIGMRAEYTNF
-305 GGVGSYPNALT
+305 SYPNALT
-316 MVGCVIGNC
+316 MVGCVIGNNQ
-325 RDAGVWIVGGTTFN
+325 DAGVWIVGGTNFN

-349 IDGSSATKFGVL
+349 ITGVSATKFGVL
-361 LNNSGF
+361 LNNSGV

-382 NVGTAD
+382 NKGTAD
-388 IWLANSAQPAAAS
+388 VWLANSAQPAAAS
-401 ISGCSFARISSSY
+401 ISGCSFARVDSVN
-414 YVTNNILVETSGAGV
+414 YVTNNIYVETSGAGV

-455 NAISTSSGVSTVAW
+455 NSSSTSGGVSTVAW
-469 SGCTFQSA
+469 SGCVFQSA

-492 GGGYVTAVTGT
+492 GGGFVTAVTGT
-503 SPIASSGGTTPA
+503 APVVSSGGTTPA
-515 ISIAAS
+515 ISMAAS

-551 TFQNSWSDAGYPSPL
+551 TFQNSWSDAGFPSPL
-566 CSYYKDPFGTVWL
+566 CSYYKDAFSVVRL
-579 QGGAIHSGNSTATI
+579 QGGAIRGSNSSATI

-601 PASTLVILVYGEA
+601 PASVMIFPVYGEV
-614 SSTATISVIT
+614 SSVATLSIVT
-624 ITTAGAVSMLPSGN
+624 IDTSGNVSMLPAGN
-638 VVSLNNVS
+638 TVGLNS
-646 FQTN
+646 ITFQTN